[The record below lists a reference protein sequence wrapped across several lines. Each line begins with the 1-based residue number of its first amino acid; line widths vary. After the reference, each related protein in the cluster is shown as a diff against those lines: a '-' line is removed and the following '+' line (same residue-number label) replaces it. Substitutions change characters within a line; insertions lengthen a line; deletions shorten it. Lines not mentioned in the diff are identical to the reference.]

1 MLGFYKRSIERRPF
15 WITGCEWMKI
25 SINISSISFHFRALV
40 DALCIRTAGTL
51 SSQDSDA
58 YSQSGVRKP
67 APEGQTANILGS
79 VSHIWF
85 LSYIFDLFFHNPL
98 QLWKTTFPHPLL
110 SHSSCKTVVLKS
122 VAPWL
127 AASLGNLLEIP
138 IIECYP
144 RTDFMGFESHC
155 SRRASHRADVS
166 CGIYEHSSPNNRT

>member
-1 MLGFYKRSIERRPF
+1 
-15 WITGCEWMKI
+15 MKI

-85 LSYIFDLFFHNPL
+85 LSKAALQTLQHPTMVASGFPGTLWVTSMQPKHRQQSAHSNGQPWKSGKPHLEWEDL
-98 QLWKTTFPHPLL
+98 QEG
-110 SHSSCKTVVLKS
+110 
-122 VAPWL
+122 
-127 AASLGNLLEIP
+127 AAANLPESP
-138 IIECYP
+138 YP
-144 RTDFMGFESHC
+144 Q
-155 SRRASHRADVS
+155 
-166 CGIYEHSSPNNRT
+166 

>member
-1 MLGFYKRSIERRPF
+1 
-15 WITGCEWMKI
+15 MKI

-85 LSYIFDLFFHNPL
+85 LSYIFYLFFHNPL
-98 QLWKTTFPHPLL
+98 QL
-110 SHSSCKTVVLKS
+110 
-122 VAPWL
+122 
-127 AASLGNLLEIP
+127 
-138 IIECYP
+138 
-144 RTDFMGFESHC
+144 
-155 SRRASHRADVS
+155 
-166 CGIYEHSSPNNRT
+166 